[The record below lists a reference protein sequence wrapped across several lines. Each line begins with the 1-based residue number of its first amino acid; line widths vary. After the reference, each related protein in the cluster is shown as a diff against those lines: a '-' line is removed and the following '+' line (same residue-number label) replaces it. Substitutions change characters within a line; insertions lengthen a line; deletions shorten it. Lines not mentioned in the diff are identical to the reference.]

1 MAKAGKYDMGVPMH
15 RHLTRRQ
22 VARMAPDFKA
32 ESITGAIRYYD
43 CQVDDA
49 RMVVAVARTAAK
61 HGAHVAT
68 RVKVTG
74 FLREGERVVVSTRT
88 HPKALLLPVLAL
100 VLLLAVGTFV
110 ETRVDGDQRL
120 LAWIVWGA
128 VALGVLWLFVWPL
141 LTWLV
146 GHYTITDRRIIT
158 RTGVLT
164 RRGHDIP
171 LSRISDVQVERH
183 LSDRLLGCGTLVIGD
198 ASPDGA
204 VALPDIPRV
213 REAQARLNDLLHAL
227 HSRGGRHD
235 EGA

>member
-1 MAKAGKYDMGVPMH
+1 MAI
-15 RHLTRRQ
+15 
-22 VARMAPDFKA
+22 
-32 ESITGAIRYYD
+32 S
-43 CQVDDA
+43 
-49 RMVVAVARTAAK
+49 RT
-61 HGAHVAT
+61 
-68 RVKVTG
+68 
-74 FLREGERVVVSTRT
+74 LLSEGEQVVVSTRT

-100 VLLLAVGTFV
+100 VLLVALGTFV
-110 ETRVDGDQRL
+110 ETRVDGDARP
-120 LAWIVWGA
+120 LAWVVWALVA
-128 VALGVLWLFVWPL
+128 VGVLWFFVWPL

-146 GHYTITDRRIIT
+146 GHYTITDRRILT

-183 LSDRLLGCGTLVIGD
+183 LTDRLLGCGTLVIGD